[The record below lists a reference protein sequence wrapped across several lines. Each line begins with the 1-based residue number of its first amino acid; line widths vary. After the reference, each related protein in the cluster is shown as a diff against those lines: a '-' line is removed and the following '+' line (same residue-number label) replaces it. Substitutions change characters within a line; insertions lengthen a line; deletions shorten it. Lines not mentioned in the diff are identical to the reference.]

1 MKGGIFLPKP
11 LKKDTHIKV
20 YCSNKEK
27 KIIEKMT
34 LLSNKDSM
42 SEFILDTILD
52 TDKAVK
58 EINMKDMI
66 SLFERQYSE
75 GLTFQKEQQITTY
88 ILVQFAMYLASEN
101 KSRDEIM
108 LFYENAYS
116 GAIEK
121 FGKED

>member
-1 MKGGIFLPKP
+1 
-11 LKKDTHIKV
+11 
-20 YCSNKEK
+20 
-27 KIIEKMT
+27 MT

-58 EINMKDMI
+58 EINMKDMV

-75 GLTFQKEQQITTY
+75 GFTFQKEQQITTY
-88 ILVQFAMYLASEN
+88 ILVQFDMYLASEN